1 MPWDRKRLLG
11 YVETIQLIL
20 WVTDKASFYSNITFG
35 CWISLVMDCDGT
47 ADGTITVDGT
57 MTVTD
62 FSTTILEL

>member
-1 MPWDRKRLLG
+1 M
-11 YVETIQLIL
+11 VC
-20 WVTDKASFYSNITFG
+20 N
-35 CWISLVMDCDGT
+35 GT